1 MTDVDYMRL
10 ALSLAEK
17 GRGRVRDGALVG
29 AVAVREGQVIGKG
42 YYPESGLP
50 HAEVY
55 ALEGMADGTPGVTL
69 YVTLEPCAHTGRTP
83 PCVDLLIKKG
93 VARVVCGMMDPDRRV
108 SGRGIQRLREAG
120 VRVEVGVLE
129 EEARRLNE
137 VFVKHRT
144 TGLPFVTLKLA
155 QTLDG
160 RIATASGESRWISSH
175 ASRSEAHRLRAE
187 ASAVMVG
194 RGTVDA
200 DDPALTVRHLDGP
213 DPAKIVLDSRLEI
226 SRDARVFDGAVLIL
240 AAAQGVS
247 GKRVEAMEARGA
259 RVWVCPPEDGRPKL
273 REVLTRAGAE
283 GFTHVLIEGGGAV
296 AASAMRERL
305 VDRLAVFIAPVI
317 LGNGIA
323 SIGDLGITRMAD
335 AILLSQAEVDWTG
348 PDLFYTAR
356 MKDGLDVYGD
366 CRGSGAGARDS
377 EAGRVSANDG

>member
-1 MTDVDYMRL
+1 MRL

-29 AVAVREGQVIGKG
+29 AVAVREGQIIGKG
-42 YYPESGLP
+42 YYPESGMP

-83 PCVDLLIKKG
+83 PCVDLLIRKG
-93 VARVVCGMMDPDRRV
+93 VARVVCGMTDPDRRV
-108 SGRGIQRLREAG
+108 SGRGIDRLREAG

-137 VFVKHRT
+137 IFVKHRT

-175 ASRSEAHRLRAE
+175 ASRVKAHGLRAE

-226 SRDARVFDGAVLIL
+226 SRDAKVFNGAALIL

-247 GKRVEAMEARGA
+247 KKKVEAMETRGA
-259 RVWVCPPEDGRPKL
+259 RVWVSPPRDGRPML
-273 REVLTRAGAE
+273 RDVLSRAGAE

-305 VDRLAVFIAPVI
+305 IDRLAVFIAPAI
-317 LGNGIA
+317 LGRGVD
-323 SIGDLGITRMAD
+323 SVGDLGITRMAD
-335 AILLSQAEVDWTG
+335 AIHLNQVDVDWTG

-356 MKDGLDVYGD
+356 MKDAAVP
-366 CRGSGAGARDS
+366 ARK
-377 EAGRVSANDG
+377 A

>member
-29 AVAVREGQVIGKG
+29 AVAVREGRVVGKG
-42 YYPESGLP
+42 YYPEAGKP

-55 ALEGMADGTPGVTL
+55 ALEGISDGTPGVTL
-69 YVTLEPCAHTGRTP
+69 YVTLEPCVHTGRTP

-108 SGRGIQRLREAG
+108 SGRGIDRLREAG

-129 EEARRLNE
+129 QEARRLNE
-137 VFVKHRT
+137 DFVKHRT

-160 RIATASGESRWISSH
+160 RIATASGESRWISSD
-175 ASRSEAHRLRAE
+175 ASRVKAHGLRAE

-226 SRDARVFDGAVLIL
+226 SRDARVFDGAELIL

-247 GKRVEAMEARGA
+247 KKKVVAMEARGA
-259 RVWVCPPEDGRPKL
+259 RVWVCTPKEGRPML
-273 REVLTRAGAE
+273 RDVLSRAGAE
-283 GFTHVLIEGGGAV
+283 GTTHVLIEGGGAV
-296 AASAMRERL
+296 AASAIRERL
-305 VDRLAVFIAPVI
+305 IDRLAVFIAPAI
-317 LGNGIA
+317 LGNGID
-323 SIGDLGITRMAD
+323 SVGDLGITRMAD
-335 AILLSQAEVDWTG
+335 SIRLNQVDVEWTG

-356 MKDGLDVYGD
+356 IEDAA
-366 CRGSGAGARDS
+366 GSART
-377 EAGRVSANDG
+377 R

>member
-1 MTDVDYMRL
+1 MRL
-10 ALSLAEK
+10 ALSLAER
-17 GRGRVRDGALVG
+17 GRGRVRDDALVG
-29 AVAVREGQVIGKG
+29 AVAVRDGRVVGKG
-42 YYPESGLP
+42 YYPESGKP

-55 ALEGMADGTPGVTL
+55 ALDGVADGTPDVTL

-83 PCVDLLIKKG
+83 PCVDLLIRKR
-93 VARVVCGMMDPDRRV
+93 VARVVCGMVDPDRRV
-108 SGRGIQRLREAG
+108 SGKGIDRLREAG
-120 VRVEVGVLE
+120 VRVEVGLLE

-144 TGLPFVTLKLA
+144 TGFPFVTLKLA

-175 ASRSEAHRLRAE
+175 ASRVKAHGLRAE

-226 SRDARVFDGAVLIL
+226 SEEARVFDGTALIL

-247 GKRVEAMEARGA
+247 KKKIEAMEARGA
-259 RVWVCPPEDGRPKL
+259 RVWRCPPKDGRPVL
-273 REVLTRAGAE
+273 RDVLSRAGDE
-283 GFTHVLIEGGGAV
+283 GITHVLIEGGGEV
-296 AASAMRERL
+296 AASAIRERL
-305 VDRLAVFIAPVI
+305 IDRLAVFIAPAI
-317 LGNGIA
+317 LGKGIG
-323 SIGDLGITRMAD
+323 SVGDLGIEKMSD
-335 AILLSQAEVDWTG
+335 AILLDEVAVDLTG

-356 MKDGLDVYGD
+356 ISDASVP
-366 CRGSGAGARDS
+366 AR
-377 EAGRVSANDG
+377 AP